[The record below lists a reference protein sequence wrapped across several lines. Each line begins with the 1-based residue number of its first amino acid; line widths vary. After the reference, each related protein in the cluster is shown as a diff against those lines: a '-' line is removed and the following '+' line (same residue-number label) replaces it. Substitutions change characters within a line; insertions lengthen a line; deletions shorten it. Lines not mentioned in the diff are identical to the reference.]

1 MSANYQRL
9 ARLLAEIAYKQ
20 AKRNV
25 VLTPHLAT
33 EARPREAYKNLLIGI
48 DQQVSC
54 TDWWAGWAYPHHT
67 RTRIAA

>member
-25 VLTPHLAT
+25 VESGQAKTT
-33 EARPREAYKNLLIGI
+33 TKR
-48 DQQVSC
+48 
-54 TDWWAGWAYPHHT
+54 
-67 RTRIAA
+67 AA